1 MRHPC
6 RRVIPDSLLGSP
18 TTSTQKLR
26 PTGFGCATGQAMWT
40 RPAQKISSCR
50 SCKPYRS
57 CRGAGPTRSLPPSLP
72 DGDQRGC
79 PFGPLRRDLL
89 RRNSNFSRI
98 HAVSAC
104 VWRRINLRLCTQPS
118 ECQGAPRPSAL
129 ACRLGKAAGPPVGLS
144 CKGPSGVG
152 RGWTT
157 AAIDS
162 QAFSAKAAK
171 HSGMCCGEAR
181 KPNRK
186 ARRRFG
192 PPAVALGLES
202 RASSGRFLASFRL
215 KRPGLG
221 PFEAQ

>member
-1 MRHPC
+1 MRPPC
-6 RRVIPDSLLGSP
+6 RRVVPDSLLGSP

-26 PTGFGCATGQAMWT
+26 PTGCGCAADQATWT
-40 RPAQKISSCR
+40 CPAQKISPCRSYKPCR
-50 SCKPYRS
+50 SCR
-57 CRGAGPTRSLPPSLP
+57 RAGSTRSPPPSLP
-72 DGDQRGC
+72 DGDQWGC
-79 PFGPLRRDLL
+79 PFGPLRRDFL

-129 ACRLGKAAGPPVGLS
+129 ACRRGKAAGPPVGLS

-152 RGWTT
+152 RGRTT
-157 AAIDS
+157 AAIGS
-162 QAFSAKAAK
+162 RSFLAKAAK
-171 HSGMCCGEAR
+171 RSGTCCGEAR

-192 PPAVALGLES
+192 PPAVASGLGS
-202 RASSGRFLASFRL
+202 RASSRRSLASFRWKKL
-215 KRPGLG
+215 RLG
-221 PFEAQ
+221 PSGA